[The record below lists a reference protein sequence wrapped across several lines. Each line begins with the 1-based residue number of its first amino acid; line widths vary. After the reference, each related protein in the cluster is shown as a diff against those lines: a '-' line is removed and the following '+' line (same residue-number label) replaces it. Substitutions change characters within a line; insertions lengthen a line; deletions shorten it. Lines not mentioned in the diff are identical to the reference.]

1 MWTARPEQH
10 LGESGLSRRFRRPAL
25 STGLLSRRG
34 IKRIRDE
41 AGLYQNRQAGPR
53 QERRLQ
59 HQGRRRSWH
68 RGEEAPSVRL
78 RQEGQLS
85 APEVA
90 GGRGQALKLVYRGDK
105 VFEYEPLKAAKSTRV
120 VGQNG
125 WRHPLGWRGQDPSGK
140 EGLPLHRPPD
150 HPLQAETDHREESQV
165 GQPIPFP

>member
-53 QERRLQ
+53 QKRRLQ

-68 RGEEAPSVRL
+68 RG
-78 RQEGQLS
+78 
-85 APEVA
+85 
-90 GGRGQALKLVYRGDK
+90 KK
-105 VFEYEPLKAAKSTRV
+105 
-120 VGQNG
+120 
-125 WRHPLGWRGQDPSGK
+125 
-140 EGLPLHRPPD
+140 
-150 HPLQAETDHREESQV
+150 PLQCDYDKKGNFLHLKSLVDE
-165 GQPIPFP
+165 GKL